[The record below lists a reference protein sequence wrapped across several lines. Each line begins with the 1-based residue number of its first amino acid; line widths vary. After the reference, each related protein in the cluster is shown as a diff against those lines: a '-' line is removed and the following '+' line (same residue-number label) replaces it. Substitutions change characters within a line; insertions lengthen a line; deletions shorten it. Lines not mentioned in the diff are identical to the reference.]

1 MSALSTGGLQPGE
14 EAEPP
19 SGEGLAP
26 HSDEAGLHGEEA
38 GLLGE
43 GTEGGGADHAYE
55 GGLGHAEL
63 VDGGAAAK

>member
-1 MSALSTGGLQPGE
+1 MSALSTDGLQPEE

-19 SGEGLAP
+19 LGEGLAP
-26 HSDEAGLHGEEA
+26 HSDEAGLHEEEA

-43 GTEGGGADHAYE
+43 GTEVGGADHACE
-55 GGLGHAEL
+55 GGLGHAEV